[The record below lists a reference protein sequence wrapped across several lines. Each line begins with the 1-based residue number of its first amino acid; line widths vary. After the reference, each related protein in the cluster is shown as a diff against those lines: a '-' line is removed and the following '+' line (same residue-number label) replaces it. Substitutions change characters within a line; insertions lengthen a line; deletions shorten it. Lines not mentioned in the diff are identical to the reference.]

1 MNIKKRMI
9 FIVVVLIA
17 IILVLSNNRVQNK
30 IKTSIH
36 RLEYSIKY
44 RSQSE
49 VVDDGFNEDYIS
61 PTNEQ
66 TIVLTVPYLVG
77 KSSNTIPYLFT
88 AENVTSLEALEGVDY
103 VYPTASLLSSGFT
116 AGIPMSSN
124 QYVNMVYDVVGD
136 LYPDVVW
143 DQDIDLTPLEAN
155 DYLTSEQVEIA
166 DENNKLWKVNEGA
179 YGSVV
184 VPMYPF
190 EATSIASLDTNYE
203 MKLLAG
209 DYPADNSNQLLV
221 SDKLAYT
228 ICDQREDCSKI
239 NDLIGTDL
247 TLTVSGYFKAANIR
261 DVTITG
267 KISGIYMGERGYNNV
282 VLSYDPNLSETDQ
295 LTAANVEL
303 ALKIN
308 GSSPSDSQAP
318 IDDLAQLKMELYSQ
332 ASSEVKAAEA
342 DGSFGLYTQIVV
354 KVSDDVEV
362 KSIIDQ
368 INQFDRKIYITSY
381 EETE

>member
-1 MNIKKRMI
+1 MNDRKKVVLATAI
-9 FIVVVLIA
+9 LIVV
-17 IILVLSNNRVQNK
+17 ILVLSNNRVQNK
-30 IKTSIH
+30 IKISIH

-44 RSQSE
+44 RNQSE
-49 VVDDGFNEDYIS
+49 QENDGFNEDYIS
-61 PTNEQ
+61 PTDEQ
-66 TIVLTVPYLVG
+66 TIVLTIPYLAG
-77 KSSNTIPYLFT
+77 KSSNKIPYLFT
-88 AENVTSLEALEGVDY
+88 NENVADLETIEGVEY
-103 VYPTASLLSSGFT
+103 VYPTASLLSTGYT
-116 AGIPMSSN
+116 AGITMSSN
-124 QYVNMVYDVVGD
+124 QYINKAYDIVGD

-143 DQDIDLTPLEAN
+143 DQDIDLTPLEAK
-155 DYLTSEQVEIA
+155 DFLTNEQFQIA
-166 DENNKLWKVNEGA
+166 DENNKLWKVTDGG

-190 EATSIASLDTNYE
+190 EATSIATFDTNYK

-209 DYPADNSNQLLV
+209 DYPADSSNQLLL

-228 ICDQREDCSKI
+228 ICDQREDCNKI

-247 TLTVSGYFKAANIR
+247 SLTVSGYFKAANIQ

-267 KISGIYMGERGYNNV
+267 NISGIYMAERGYNNV
-282 VLSYDPNLSETDQ
+282 VLSYDPNLSATDQ

-308 GSSPSDSQAP
+308 SSSPADNQAP
-318 IDDLAQLKMELYSQ
+318 IDDLEQLKRALYSQ

-354 KVSDDVEV
+354 KVSADVEV
-362 KSIIDQ
+362 KSVIDQ
-368 INQFDRKIYITSY
+368 INQFDKKIYINRY